1 MASLQSPEVTSSGAD
16 PATSGGR
23 QRLSLVIPA
32 HNEEPIIRQAVEE
45 AVAALRGL
53 EIDYEVIVVDDGSTD
68 RTREVA
74 LEASRNLAQ
83 VRVISL
89 PHNIG
94 YAGALRRGFREAR
107 YELVAFTDADCQFD
121 LEELGR
127 LLPLARTADIACGI
141 RVDRQDPWRRKV
153 YSKGFNILAR
163 TLLGTGVTDCDCAL
177 KIFRR
182 DWVNSAGLEADG
194 FFFNA
199 ELLTRARQAGLSV
212 AEVGVTHRPRQ
223 GGTSKVSIGHVLPVL
238 KTLLG
243 FWWSQVLF
251 SQPPERDPAAP
262 PVPAWKVLGAT
273 ALLALIAALTILP
286 RLSYPLLD
294 PDETRYAEIAREMLN
309 SGNLLV
315 PTRQGTPYLD
325 KPPLLYWL
333 TAASYSLFGT
343 NEFSARFVTAL
354 AAIITV
360 LCTFAFGR
368 RLVGLRAAWIG
379 AFLQL
384 MCIGFILSGRFLF
397 MDSLLTLFTTISLLS
412 GYSACRGGTFRPAYW
427 ALAAVACGLGTLTK
441 GPVAA
446 VLCIPPLFASCW
458 LTAAQNPLRWR
469 HWLAYAGIALG
480 ISLPWFIAVAIRQP
494 QYFAEFIITHHLE
507 RFVSGLS
514 HEEPSWFYVPILLIG
529 MLPCSML
536 FPAVITFFCRGN
548 DLKRYRTWDIGY
560 LLLFAAWTFGLFS
573 VSSCKLPPYILP
585 AVPALC
591 LVVGTAL
598 AAIVRGGQQQWFL
611 AYVRENSPRD
621 LAIVLCLGSPVL
633 ATIDHLLLSASTP
646 ARYSGYLGL
655 VALGLALL
663 AAQGRRLIAQPKLR
677 WGAVAVYALVVLSFG
692 VKDFTPAVAVQR
704 CKVSPVLQF
713 CSREIA
719 QSTPI
724 VCYSLN
730 QEEDAFAF
738 YFNRQKVSSFQW
750 NQVDGAIAALQGSPQ
765 ALLFADADNL
775 KMLRVQIPQSL
786 KLIEL
791 GRYEHIVVGMTAA
804 QNQPLEALPVQAKLM
819 RRLAPSSTEP
829 AAEAWSLIP
838 VDRLPLAGAL
848 PGWSTAKN

>member
-1 MASLQSPEVTSSGAD
+1 MASHVSPEVTSPGND
-16 PATSGGR
+16 PATAGGR
-23 QRLSLVIPA
+23 QSLSLVIPA

-45 AVAALRGL
+45 AVVALRGL
-53 EIDYEVIVVDDGSTD
+53 AIDYEIIIIDDGSTD
-68 RTREVA
+68 GTRAAA
-74 LEASRNLAQ
+74 LEASRYLAQ

-89 PHNIG
+89 PQNIG

-107 YELVAFTDADCQFD
+107 YELVAFTDADCQFH

-127 LLPLARTADIACGI
+127 LLPLTGTADIACGI

-199 ELLTRARQAGLSV
+199 ELLARAREAGLTV
-212 AEVGVTHRPRQ
+212 AETGVTHRPRQ
-223 GGTSKVSIGHVLPVL
+223 GGTSKVSILHVLPVL

-251 SQPPERDPAAP
+251 SQPPERDPAVP
-262 PVPAWKVLGAT
+262 PVPSWKLFGAT
-273 ALLALIAALTILP
+273 ALLGLLAALTILP

-294 PDETRYAEIAREMLN
+294 PDETRYAEIAREMLD

-333 TAASYSLFGT
+333 TAASYRLFGT
-343 NEFSARFVTAL
+343 NEFSARCVTAL
-354 AAIITV
+354 AAIGTV

-368 RLVGLRAAWIG
+368 SLVGLRAAWIG

-412 GYSACRGGTFRPAYW
+412 GYSACRRGVFRPGYW
-427 ALAAVACGLGTLTK
+427 ILAAVACGLGMLTK

-446 VLCIPPLFASCW
+446 VLCIPPLFAACW
-458 LTAAQNPLRWR
+458 LTSAQNPLRWR
-469 HWLAYAGIALG
+469 HWLTYAGIALG

-507 RFVSGLS
+507 RFVHGLS
-514 HEEPSWFYVPILLIG
+514 HEEPLWFYVPILLIG
-529 MLPCSML
+529 MLPCSIL
-536 FPAVITFFCRGN
+536 FPAVVTFFCRGD

-560 LLLFAAWTFGLFS
+560 LLLFAFWTLGLFS
-573 VSSCKLPPYILP
+573 LSSCKLPPYILP

-591 LVVGTAL
+591 LVVGTSL
-598 AAIVRGGQQQWFL
+598 AAIFRAEQRHWFL

-621 LAIVLCLGSPVL
+621 LAIILCLGSPVL
-633 ATIDHLLLSASTP
+633 ATIDHLLLTASTP
-646 ARYSGYLGL
+646 TRYSGYLGL

-663 AAQGRRLIAQPKLR
+663 AVQGRRLLVGPKLR

-713 CSREIA
+713 CSREVA

-738 YFNRQKVSSFQW
+738 YFNRQQVRSFQW

-765 ALLFADADNL
+765 ALLFADAGNL
-775 KMLRVQIPQSL
+775 EMLRAQIPQSL
-786 KLIEL
+786 KLFEL

-804 QNQPLEALPVQAKLM
+804 QDLPPEGPSIRQKLSH
-819 RRLAPSSTEP
+819 RLEP
-829 AAEAWSLIP
+829 AAAGEARNAWSLIP
-838 VDRLPLAGAL
+838 VDRLPLADAIS
-848 PGWSTAKN
+848 GWSTAKN

>member
-1 MASLQSPEVTSSGAD
+1 MASLLSPDVTSPGKG
-16 PATSGGR
+16 PATPGGR

-32 HNEEPIIRQAVEE
+32 HNEEPIIRQAVDE

-53 EIDYEVIVVDDGSTD
+53 DIDYEVIVVDDGSTD
-68 RTREVA
+68 GTREAA
-74 LEASRNLAQ
+74 LEAGRYLAQ

-107 YELVAFTDADCQFD
+107 YELVAFTDADCQFK

-199 ELLTRARQAGLSV
+199 ELLTRARQAGLTV

-223 GGTSKVSIGHVLPVL
+223 GGTSKVSIRHILPVL

-243 FWWSQVLF
+243 FWWSKVLF

-262 PVPAWKVLGAT
+262 PVPAWK
-273 ALLALIAALTILP
+273 LLAATTLLGLLAALTILP
-286 RLSYPLLD
+286 KLSYPLLD
-294 PDETRYAEIAREMLN
+294 PDETRYAEIAREMLD

-354 AAIITV
+354 AAIGTV
-360 LCTFAFGR
+360 LCTFWIGR
-368 RLVGLRAAWIG
+368 TLVGLRAAWLG

-397 MDSLLTLFTTISLLS
+397 MDSLLTLFTTISLLA
-412 GYSACRGGTFRPAYW
+412 GYAACRRGTFRPGLW
-427 ALAAVACGLGTLTK
+427 ALAAVSCGLGTLTK

-446 VLCIPPLFASCW
+446 VLCVPPLFAACW
-458 LTAAQNPLRWR
+458 LTSAQNPLRLR
-469 HWLAYAGIALG
+469 HWLAYAGIAVG
-480 ISLPWFIAVAIRQP
+480 ISLPWFVAVAVRQP

-507 RFVSGLS
+507 RFVRGLS
-514 HEEPSWFYVPILLIG
+514 HEEPSWFYIPILLIG
-529 MLPCSML
+529 MLPCSIL
-536 FPAVITFFCRGN
+536 FPAVVTFFCRGD

-560 LLLFAAWTFGLFS
+560 LLLFAVWTFGLFS
-573 VSSCKLPPYILP
+573 LSSCKLPPYILP

-598 AAIVRGGQQQWFL
+598 AAIFRGGQPQWFL

-633 ATIDHLLLSASTP
+633 ATIDHLLLSASSASRT
-646 ARYSGYLGL
+646 SGYLAL
-655 VALGLALL
+655 VVLGLALI
-663 AAQGRRLIAQPKLR
+663 AAFSRRLILQPRVR

-713 CSREIA
+713 CSREVA

-738 YFNRQKVSSFQW
+738 YFNRQRVRSFQW
-750 NQVDGAIAALQGSPQ
+750 NQVDDAIAALQGSPQ
-765 ALLFADADNL
+765 ALLFADSRNL
-775 KMLRVQIPQSL
+775 ELLRPQIPHSL
-786 KLIEL
+786 RLVEL

-804 QNQPLEALPVQAKLM
+804 QNRPLDGELGQANL
-819 RRLAPSSTEP
+819 LHHGEP
-829 AAEAWSLIP
+829 ATVGPVRDSWSLLP
-838 VDRLPLAGAL
+838 LDRLPLTGAL